1 MIHIGAPQVSSPT
14 LKNRPLRGGGDKY
27 FGITK
32 MQKNETLSKNHQ
44 NRLDHMM

>member
-14 LKNRPLRGGGDKY
+14 LKNRPLRGGGGDKY

-32 MQKNETLSKNHQ
+32 MQKNGLFDV
-44 NRLDHMM
+44 LCGPAVF